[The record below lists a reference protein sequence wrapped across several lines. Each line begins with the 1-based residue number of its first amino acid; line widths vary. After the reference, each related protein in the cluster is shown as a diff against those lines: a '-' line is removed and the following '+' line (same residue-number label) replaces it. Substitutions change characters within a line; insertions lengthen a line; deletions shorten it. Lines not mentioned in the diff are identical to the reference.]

1 MPALRMFAFL
11 PLSSLA
17 LTPCFRRSAGNCF
30 AEAVGFGMIE
40 NRIADETKI
49 LNFRHLLEVLGIAE
63 QILEGVNQ
71 MLSDK
76 GVML

>member
-1 MPALRMFAFL
+1 
-11 PLSSLA
+11 
-17 LTPCFRRSAGNCF
+17 
-30 AEAVGFGMIE
+30 MIE

-49 LNFRHLLEVLGIAE
+49 LNFRHLLKVLGIAE
-63 QILEGVNQ
+63 QIFEGVNQ